1 MRDQIEAQLWAD
13 HGAQFSADIAK
24 ALKWIFGTFARVT
37 AIQHRESWRA
47 PWRESGGEA

>member
-24 ALKWIFGTFARVT
+24 ALNWVLRTFCALT
-37 AIQHRESWRA
+37 AIRNRA
-47 PWRESGGEA
+47 PWREGSEVC